1 MKTTTDNFKFPARH
15 RALTETERKEAFE
28 AGRET
33 AMDCWFD
40 MYNCGWSI
48 EELREEEKKKGYT
61 YEGWADS
68 LVDGFT
74 RKQLMRMTG
83 CAPGSK
89 AEREWLKQYCSG
101 ADSQWMNT
109 VSAELGEG

>member
-1 MKTTTDNFKFPARH
+1 MKTTTDNFKFPARN
-15 RALTETERKEAFE
+15 RALTEKERKEAFE

-33 AMDCWFD
+33 AMDFWFD
-40 MYNCGWSI
+40 MYNSGGNLEDLVDAVS
-48 EELREEEKKKGYT
+48 

>member
-15 RALTETERKEAFE
+15 RALTEKERKEAFE

-40 MYNCGWSI
+40 MYNSGGNLEDLVDAVS
-48 EELREEEKKKGYT
+48 

-68 LVDGFT
+68 LVDAFT
-74 RKQLMRMTG
+74 SQQLMRMTG

-89 AEREWLKQYCSG
+89 AEREWLKQYSSG
-101 ADSQWMNT
+101 ADSQWTNT
-109 VSAELGEG
+109 VSAQLGEG